1 MNKLYQLGQNRLFW
15 IAGAAYLV
23 LMEGIA
29 LYYQYGPGMWYPCA
43 LCVQVRAWVMGSLIF
58 SVTGLSLVKKF
69 WWRWMSLN
77 LTIVMMVGAL
87 YTSYYAY
94 GVEQGT
100 VISSCTIGA
109 GFPKFMPLDQWVPV
123 LFEAQGMCGQ
133 SPPMP
138 LGVSMIEALLITL
151 SAPLLV
157 LVALWGV
164 HVQKIVAGEVR

>member
-1 MNKLYQLGQNRLFW
+1 MNKLYQLGENRLFW

-23 LMEGIA
+23 LMEAIA

-43 LCVQVRAWVMGSLIF
+43 LCVQVRAWVMGALIF
-58 SVTGLSLVKKF
+58 SVTGMSLVKKF

-77 LTIVMMVGAL
+77 LTIVMMAGAL

-100 VISSCTIGA
+100 VISSCTMGA
-109 GFPKFMPLDQWVPV
+109 GFPEFMPLDQWVPV

-138 LGVSMIEALLITL
+138 LGVSMVEALLVTL

-157 LVALWGV
+157 LVALWGA
-164 HVQKIVAGEVR
+164 HVQKIAAGEVQ

>member
-1 MNKLYQLGQNRLFW
+1 MKKLYRLGENRLFW
-15 IAGAAYLV
+15 IAGAAYLM

-58 SVTGLSLVKKF
+58 SVTGMSLVKKF

-77 LTIVMMVGAL
+77 LTIVMMAGAL

-100 VISSCTIGA
+100 VSQAVQWEPDSRNSCLLTNGCPFCSRRRECA
-109 GFPKFMPLDQWVPV
+109 DSRHRCRWAFPWSKP
-123 LFEAQGMCGQ
+123 C
-133 SPPMP
+133 
-138 LGVSMIEALLITL
+138 
-151 SAPLLV
+151 
-157 LVALWGV
+157 
-164 HVQKIVAGEVR
+164 

>member
-1 MNKLYQLGQNRLFW
+1 MNTLHKLGESRYFW
-15 IAGAAYLV
+15 LTGIIYLT
-23 LMEGIA
+23 LMEAIA

-58 SVTGLSLVKKF
+58 SVMGAILAKNF

-77 LTIVMMVGAL
+77 LTIVLMAGAL
-87 YTSYYAY
+87 YTSYYAF

-100 VISSCTIGA
+100 VISSCTMGA
-109 GFPKFMPLDQWVPV
+109 GFPEFMPLDQWVPV

-138 LGVSMIEALLITL
+138 LGVSMVEALLITL
-151 SAPLLV
+151 SIPLLV
-157 LVALWGV
+157 LVAVWV
-164 HVQKIVAGEVR
+164 SHVQKIIAHETD